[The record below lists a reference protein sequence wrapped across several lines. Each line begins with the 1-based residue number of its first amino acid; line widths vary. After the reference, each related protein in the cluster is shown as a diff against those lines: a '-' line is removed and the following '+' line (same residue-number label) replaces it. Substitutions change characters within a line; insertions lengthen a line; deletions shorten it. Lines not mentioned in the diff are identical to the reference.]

1 MRSNQAC
8 FPVGSS
14 ALNLPASVVQAQHK
28 ASLLQP
34 ASACQKRF
42 KSEHLFCRCTGNS
55 CFSLI
60 VTAAFVRMADLHK
73 DVHYSPKHHE
83 LQFHIWD
90 IFVQLGVSYV
100 QLKNQTVKVL
110 YRFTEYIQNTRY
122 TCRI

>member
-1 MRSNQAC
+1 MRSNQPC

-14 ALNLPASVVQAQHK
+14 ALDLPASVVQAQHK

-42 KSEHLFCRCTGNS
+42 KSEQLFCRCAGNS

-73 DVHYSPKHHE
+73 DVHYSPVHHE
-83 LQFHIWD
+83 LQFHIWV
-90 IFVQLGVSYV
+90 IFIQLGGSQVQVKNLTRKISYGFV
-100 QLKNQTVKVL
+100 
-110 YRFTEYIQNTRY
+110 EYIQNT
-122 TCRI
+122 

>member
-14 ALNLPASVVQAQHK
+14 ALALPASMVQAQHK

-42 KSEHLFCRCTGNS
+42 KSEQLFCRCAGNS
-55 CFSLI
+55 CFSLT

-73 DVHYSPKHHE
+73 DVHYNPIHHE
-83 LQFHIWD
+83 LQFHISV
-90 IFVQLGVSYV
+90 IFIQLGGFTSAIEEP
-100 QLKNQTVKVL
+100 NQKDIVW
-110 YRFTEYIQNTRY
+110 IH
-122 TCRI
+122 